1 MTLRRKNIIVY
12 GLKENPE
19 NDDPKALVNDI
30 VSELEVNIDVDIDCE
45 SVFRL
50 GKKAMRADKPRPI
63 RIKFNDITKKVSVLA
78 ASKKLRNVQRYK
90 DVYLNPDL
98 TPKQQEMSKNLRDM
112 RNKLKKRSENAGKK
126 VYIWRNSV
134 YVGDQRVDEKIFH

>member
-1 MTLRRKNIIVY
+1 MSLY
-12 GLKENPE
+12 P
-19 NDDPKALVNDI
+19 DWA
-30 VSELEVNIDVDIDCE
+30 
-45 SVFRL
+45 
-50 GKKAMRADKPRPI
+50 KKAMRADKPRPI